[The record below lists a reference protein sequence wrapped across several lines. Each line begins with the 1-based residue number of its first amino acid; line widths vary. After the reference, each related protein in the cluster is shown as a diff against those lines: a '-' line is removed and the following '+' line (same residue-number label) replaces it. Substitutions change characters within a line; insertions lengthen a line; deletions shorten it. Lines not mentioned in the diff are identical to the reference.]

1 MNHQPRPLPDP
12 LCTLAPDFVPL
23 RLMTPR
29 PFNFAAGPATLPE
42 EVLRQAA
49 ADMLDWHGSGM
60 SVMEMTH
67 RGTVY
72 LGLFEKVKADFRRLL
87 NLPDHYQVLFM
98 QGGATAQNALVPMNL
113 LGTNGKADYVN
124 TGHWSLK
131 SIAEARHYGDVH
143 LAATA
148 EQATQ
153 QQGAAQKPY
162 TYIPEFSGWSVRPDA
177 AYLHICGNETIGG
190 VEYLEWPD
198 MDALGAPEVPLVVDM
213 SSHILSR
220 PMDMTRFA
228 LAYGGA
234 QKNLGIAGVT
244 FLILDRALILDRVK
258 APLAG
263 CPTVFD
269 YRNVLANDSMFNTPP
284 TYAIYLT
291 GLLLEWID
299 RQGGVEAMAQLNAE
313 KSGRLYTFLD
323 QSDFYQTRVARS
335 ARSAMNIPFYLPDDR
350 LYEPFLQGA
359 QARGLL
365 NLKGHK
371 AVGGLRASLY
381 NAMPLAGVHALLE
394 WLADFEKEHA

>member
-1 MNHQPRPLPDP
+1 
-12 LCTLAPDFVPL
+12 
-23 RLMTPR
+23 MTTR

-124 TGHWSLK
+124 TGHWSIK

-153 QQGAAQKPY
+153 QQGAEQKPY

-220 PMDMTRFA
+220 PMDMTHFA

-291 GLLLEWID
+291 GLLLEWSD
-299 RQGGVEAMAQLNAE
+299 RQGGVEAMARLNAE
-313 KSGRLYTFLD
+313 KIRAALHISRSVEFL
-323 QSDFYQTRVARS
+323 SDTRG
-335 ARSAMNIPFYLPDDR
+335 P
-350 LYEPFLQGA
+350 
-359 QARGLL
+359 
-365 NLKGHK
+365 
-371 AVGGLRASLY
+371 
-381 NAMPLAGVHALLE
+381 
-394 WLADFEKEHA
+394 